1 MISVWLNNS
10 KDLNMFLCFK
20 FRNRCPKFGQG
31 EVYYIEENLE
41 YVSMHM
47 YIIVPNYFN
56 GIGSIC

>member
-1 MISVWLNNS
+1 
-10 KDLNMFLCFK
+10 MFLCFK
-20 FRNRCPKFGQG
+20 FRNRCPKFGQA

-56 GIGSIC
+56 GIGLIW